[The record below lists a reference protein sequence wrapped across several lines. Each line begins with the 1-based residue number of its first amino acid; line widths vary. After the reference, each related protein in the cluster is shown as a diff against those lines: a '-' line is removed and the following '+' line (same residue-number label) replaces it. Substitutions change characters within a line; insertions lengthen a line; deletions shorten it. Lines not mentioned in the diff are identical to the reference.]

1 MQKEIVLENNE
12 TVMAT
17 RKVNSHVIGAS
28 FPGVVI
34 SNLEDNVKVTF
45 QHLQVN
51 ISLIEMHSH
60 VLFGVIIFIPPA
72 YEVCQGGIMFLSFLC
87 VCVCVCVCVC

>member
-1 MQKEIVLENNE
+1 MRKEIVLENNE

-17 RKVNSHVIGAS
+17 RKVNSQVIGAS

-34 SNLEDNVKVTF
+34 SNLEDNIKVTF

-51 ISLIEMHSH
+51 ISLIEMHSY
-60 VLFGVIIFIPPA
+60 VLFPSNNRFI
-72 YEVCQGGIMFLSFLC
+72 
-87 VCVCVCVCVC
+87 